1 MCRSGP
7 PVSPT
12 ALQQGQTHFGS
23 SSSSPVCPASSSVL
37 LLSSTSFVSVGL
49 DSQSVLQHFGK
60 GKPIPAVIEAASSG
74 ASLRATL
81 LPEHYFVSVMLV
93 GIVCPS
99 MNRRPAA
106 PTGAAAGAPASQAA
120 PAAAEEGG
128 EPATNGH
135 AGTVLANSRGVQS
148 VLQPF
153 ICDLTELT
161 CTSKGSAD
169 WPMAGQCNTMLVVIP
184 NPWLDA
190 VSFWLSG
197 IPWYPKLFDQ
207 LFISFFWS
215 KSFDTTES
223 LTIRN

>member
-1 MCRSGP
+1 MQIW
-7 PVSPT
+7 T
-12 ALQQGQTHFGS
+12 ASQSYSTSAKGK
-23 SSSSPVCPASSSVL
+23 PIPALLPL
-37 LLSSTSFVSVGL
+37 LLRALPRFLFHSCLQPIFVSVGL

-99 MNRRPAA
+99 MNRRPVA

-120 PAAAEEGG
+120 PVAAGEGG

-135 AGTVLANSRGVQS
+135 AGTILANSRGVQS
-148 VLQPF
+148 VLQLF

-161 CTSKGSAD
+161 C
-169 WPMAGQCNTMLVVIP
+169 V
-184 NPWLDA
+184 
-190 VSFWLSG
+190 
-197 IPWYPKLFDQ
+197 
-207 LFISFFWS
+207 
-215 KSFDTTES
+215 
-223 LTIRN
+223 

>member
-1 MCRSGP
+1 MTPALLPHLLILLLLVYILSEAWTC
-7 PVSPT
+7 VQIWT
-12 ALQQGQTHFGS
+12 ASQSYSTAARANPFRLFFLFSCVPAFS
-23 SSSSPVCPASSSVL
+23 SLS
-37 LLSSTSFVSVGL
+37 LLSSANFLSVGL

-135 AGTVLANSRGVQS
+135 AGTILANSRGVQS
-148 VLQPF
+148 VLQLF

-161 CTSKGSAD
+161 CTSKGSVD
-169 WPMAGQCNTMLVVIP
+169 WSLASQCNSMLVVIP

-190 VSFWLSG
+190 VSF
-197 IPWYPKLFDQ
+197 
-207 LFISFFWS
+207 
-215 KSFDTTES
+215 
-223 LTIRN
+223 